1 MEALASPVAPDSV
14 LRPDAAPEGSFVGR
28 RIDDFALEVE
38 LGRGGMGVVY
48 GARQLS
54 LDRKVAVKLL
64 PPAFGAGSELRVR
77 FEREAAAAARLNHP
91 AVVRVFAFG
100 EAESTLF
107 LAMEWIDGQSLA
119 EVLDR
124 LGRTRTRIGPR
135 LEDLHAAL
143 GARGEGRNTGFSGY
157 VDAVTAMGAEL
168 ADALHTAHEAGLI
181 HRDVKPGNI
190 LLDRDVRPH
199 LTDFGL
205 ARLDD
210 TEGITRSG
218 QILGTPG
225 YMAPEVLLRR
235 EVDRGADVFGL
246 GASLYQALS
255 LERPFSDGSTH
266 DVVARVLHH
275 EPPPLDRVDRRIPR
289 DLSNVVLKAIEKS
302 PNRRYLTAAELR
314 DDLRRVLRGEPVRA
328 TRIGAVGRVARRVR
342 RRPLLAALT
351 AALVLALSI
360 AGFTI
365 FRTIDQ
371 RNAVRRAA
379 REKLAEAETYRNAGK
394 LQSARQALRLALELD
409 PDLEEAATMSREVAR
424 RLATL
429 RQEAIRQALVTHV
442 MTRLVLGERADE
454 DASARIG
461 AWAANGG
468 DPRVS
473 RFLSAVCALTAG
485 DLKKAAGHVE
495 GTKREGVAEL
505 WLLGMVKR
513 YSGERQAAESY
524 FDRARTTEAQT
535 LEDHLCAVEL
545 ACSPRLDVVS
555 AEAHIRLAR
564 NRWPTLAYLPFRQ
577 ASIYRTVGRV
587 GPALDGLST
596 ALQLKPDYVEARTVR
611 AAIYRKQDRLVESIA
626 EYDAVLDRR
635 PDYVPA
641 ICGRAHSLFW
651 SRKRDEAFGAIEAA
665 LERRPNNARLIHCR
679 GCLHKLTGDFE
690 AAIRDFQS
698 SRALGGAFLA
708 ELVKSLYLM
717 GRADEANRLVEQGL
731 RLPQVTTAQAA
742 ELHRTRGDQS
752 TDREVA
758 ERELR
763 RSVALV
769 RNPDTLGMLADRLFG
784 NHQYDEAF
792 RLFDELVA
800 GGLNRDLCLA
810 GRGACRWMRLEPR
823 AAVADLDRGL
833 ELLRANRFRRGLAW
847 PYRFRAMAAASL
859 DDPAAAARYQAEAL
873 KRSRN
878 RTDRLMLIDWLIRM
892 DDEESV
898 RDQAKKLLHPSDYLE
913 LTRAWLLARRG
924 DFERAW
930 IRLQAVQHARGA
942 DPRDIPVWLSP
953 SIWIGIRFAGD
964 PERAQDLRDTGQAI
978 FEGRAAPDRLI
989 AHVGALTGARDRAFL
1004 RWAAGRI
1011 HLACNEPEPAVG
1023 LLETAAETVS
1033 SLQLDLE
1040 LGVALAATGD
1050 LERALECWHTV
1061 KPGSLGVFRLVE
1073 ALIRQGV
1080 GPENRGLVRWLGTGL
1095 GR

>member
-1 MEALASPVAPDSV
+1 
-14 LRPDAAPEGSFVGR
+14 
-28 RIDDFALEVE
+28 
-38 LGRGGMGVVY
+38 
-48 GARQLS
+48 
-54 LDRKVAVKLL
+54 
-64 PPAFGAGSELRVR
+64 
-77 FEREAAAAARLNHP
+77 
-91 AVVRVFAFG
+91 VVRVFAFG
-100 EAESTLF
+100 EAETTLF
-107 LAMEWIDGQSLA
+107 LAMEWIDGQTLA
-119 EVLDR
+119 EVLER
-124 LGRTRTRIGPR
+124 LEQTRTRIGPR

-157 VDAVTAMGAEL
+157 LDAVTAMGVEL

-181 HRDVKPGNI
+181 HRDVKPGNV

-205 ARLDD
+205 ARLED

-235 EVDRGADVFGL
+235 EVDRRADVFGL

-255 LERPFSDGSTH
+255 LERPFTDASTR
-266 DVVARVLHH
+266 DVAAKVLHH

-289 DLSNVVLKAIEKS
+289 DLSNVVLKAIEKN

-328 TRIGAVGRVARRVR
+328 TRIGVVGRMARRVR
-342 RRPLLAALT
+342 RRPALAALT

-360 AGFTI
+360 AGITI
-365 FRTIDQ
+365 IRTIDQ
-371 RNAVRRAA
+371 RIAVRRAA
-379 REKLAEAETYRNAGK
+379 REKLAEAESYRKAGK
-394 LQSARQALRLALELD
+394 LEAARQALGLALELD
-409 PDLEEAATMSREVAR
+409 PDLEEAAMASREVSR

-429 RQEAIRQALVTHV
+429 RQEATRQELVTHIL
-442 MTRLVLGERADE
+442 TRFVLGEPADE
-454 DASARIG
+454 DASARVRT
-461 AWAANGG
+461 WAANGG

-473 RFLSAVCALTAG
+473 RFLSAVCALAAG
-485 DLKKAAGHVE
+485 DPRGAAGHVE
-495 GTKREGVAEL
+495 GTEREGVAEL

-513 YSGERQAAESY
+513 YSGEREAAESY
-524 FDRARTTEAQT
+524 FDRARTTEART

-564 NRWPTLAYLPFRQ
+564 DRWPTLAYLPFRQ
-577 ASIYRTVGRV
+577 ASIYKSVGRV

-596 ALQLKPDYVEARTVR
+596 ALQLKPDYIEARTIR
-611 AAIYRKQDRLVESIA
+611 ADLHRKQDRLTESI
-626 EYDAVLDRR
+626 EECEAVLRMR

-641 ICGRAHSLFW
+641 ICGRARSLFW
-651 SRKRDEAFGAIEAA
+651 SRRRDEAFRAVEAA
-665 LERRPNNARLIHCR
+665 LERRPNHARLIHCR
-679 GCLHKLTGDFE
+679 GCLRKLSGDFDG
-690 AAIRDFQS
+690 AIRDFQT

-717 GRADEANRLVEQGL
+717 GRADEANRYVEQGL
-731 RLPQVTTAQAA
+731 RSPQVTTAQAA
-742 ELHRTRGDQS
+742 ELLRIRGDQS
-752 TDREVA
+752 ADSEVA

-769 RNPDTLGMLADRLFG
+769 RDPDTLSLLADRLFG
-784 NHQYDEAF
+784 KHQYGEAF

-800 GGLNRDLCLA
+800 AGVNRDLSLA

-823 AAVADLDRGL
+823 AAVDDLDRGL
-833 ELLRANRFRRGLAW
+833 ALLPANRFRRGVAW

-859 DDPAAAARYQAEAL
+859 GDPAAAARYQAEAL

-878 RTDRLMLIDWLIRM
+878 RTDRLMLIDWLVRM
-892 DDEESV
+892 DDGEAV
-898 RDQAKKLLHPSDYLE
+898 RDQARKLLRPSDYLE
-913 LTRAWLLARRG
+913 LTGAWLLARRG

-930 IRLQAVQHARGA
+930 SKVQAVQHARGN

-953 SIWIGIRFAGD
+953 SIWIGIRFAGG
-964 PERAQDLRDTGQAI
+964 PERGQDLRDTGQAI
-978 FEGRAAPDRLI
+978 FEGRAAADRLI
-989 AHVGALTGARDRAFL
+989 AHIDALADARDRAFL

-1011 HLACNEPEPAVG
+1011 HLARKEPKPAVA

-1033 SLQLDLE
+1033 SPQLDLE
-1040 LGVALAATGD
+1040 LGVALAAMGD
-1050 LERALECWHTV
+1050 LEGAFACWHSV
-1061 KPGSLGVFRLVE
+1061 EPGSLGVYRLVE

-1080 GPENRGLVRWLGTGL
+1080 GPENRALVRWLGTGL